1 MSESRKPLDQL
12 FAGPRAITVSDLT
25 FQIKSGL
32 ERQFTG
38 LLVQGEIS
46 NFIVPSSGH
55 WFFSLK
61 DEQSQIRAACFKGIN
76 RLIRFKPR
84 NGLSVLVRGRL
95 NLYVPGGYYQIQVDS
110 IEPQGIGSIRLA
122 FEQQYQR
129 LQAEGLFEPGRK
141 RKLPLLPRRVGVVTS
156 PTGAA
161 VSDILRVLERRNPGL
176 DVVIAPVRVQGEGAA
191 REIADGIRQL
201 NRLSKRDDYPI
212 DVLIVGR
219 GGGSA
224 EDLWAFNEEEVA
236 RAIHG
241 SEIPVVSAVGHET
254 DTSISDLV
262 ADVRAATPSAAAEI
276 VSAGSADLLLRVEEL
291 RAGVERS
298 IRYYLLRRQSR
309 LNDLVATRAINE
321 SATRIRGFRQR
332 IDQLM
337 TGAARTLA
345 NRIGANRVTL
355 HRAQLRLVAIDL
367 RRPLALSAD
376 RLTGLD
382 QQLQQLV
389 DGRISTQRNKLA
401 LLGERLQALSPL
413 AVLARGYSLVTDE
426 ASQILTKAADVRP
439 GARVVVRFVDGMVDC
454 DVVDVRRRID

>member
-241 SEIPVVSAVGHET
+241 SEIPVVSA
-254 DTSISDLV
+254 
-262 ADVRAATPSAAAEI
+262 
-276 VSAGSADLLLRVEEL
+276 
-291 RAGVERS
+291 
-298 IRYYLLRRQSR
+298 
-309 LNDLVATRAINE
+309 
-321 SATRIRGFRQR
+321 
-332 IDQLM
+332 
-337 TGAARTLA
+337 
-345 NRIGANRVTL
+345 
-355 HRAQLRLVAIDL
+355 
-367 RRPLALSAD
+367 
-376 RLTGLD
+376 
-382 QQLQQLV
+382 
-389 DGRISTQRNKLA
+389 
-401 LLGERLQALSPL
+401 
-413 AVLARGYSLVTDE
+413 
-426 ASQILTKAADVRP
+426 
-439 GARVVVRFVDGMVDC
+439 
-454 DVVDVRRRID
+454 